1 MHALWINTF
10 QVCPKPFLSEYQR
23 SHCMVCLPSIW
34 CAVKIL
40 ALMNT
45 DLKVSNILY
54 FPDMYFNFPGSASF
68 QVKRIKYKNKYL
80 PLNQSL
86 WYQNLELGVLRH
98 MYTDQKKKYADLEP
112 SECCQCLQMSQNV
125 WSIGIQND
133 WNNPLPLTLG
143 IKAVGTSKCFSFQK
157 SGPTLL
163 LALVVHIHQ
172 SWMNGTCLRF
182 HSRPPPPPPPWLCCC
197 CCC

>member
-23 SHCMVCLPSIW
+23 SHCMVCLLSIW

-45 DLKVSNILY
+45 DLKVSNILS

-80 PLNQSL
+80 PLSQSL

-98 MYTDQKKKYADLEP
+98 MNTDQKKNADLEP
-112 SECCQCLQMSQNV
+112 SECCWYLRMSQNV
-125 WSIGIQND
+125 LSIGIQND

-157 SGPTLL
+157 SGP
-163 LALVVHIHQ
+163 H
-172 SWMNGTCLRF
+172 SCL
-182 HSRPPPPPPPWLCCC
+182 SL
-197 CCC
+197 

>member
-23 SHCMVCLPSIW
+23 SHCMVCLLSIW

-45 DLKVSNILY
+45 DLKVSNILS

-80 PLNQSL
+80 PLSQSL

-98 MYTDQKKKYADLEP
+98 MNTDQKKKCWFRTKWVLLVSSNE
-112 SECCQCLQMSQNV
+112 
-125 WSIGIQND
+125 
-133 WNNPLPLTLG
+133 
-143 IKAVGTSKCFSFQK
+143 SKCLKYWDPKWLKQPSAFDFR
-157 SGPTLL
+157 
-163 LALVVHIHQ
+163 HQ
-172 SWMNGTCLRF
+172 SCGY
-182 HSRPPPPPPPWLCCC
+182 
-197 CCC
+197 

>member
-1 MHALWINTF
+1 MHVLWINTF
-10 QVCPKPFLSEYQR
+10 QVCPKPFLSEYQC
-23 SHCMVCLPSIW
+23 SHCMVCLLSIW

-45 DLKVSNILY
+45 DLKVSNILS

-86 WYQNLELGVLRH
+86 WVSGFRVRSFEAYVHRS
-98 MYTDQKKKYADLEP
+98 KKNADFEP
-112 SECCQCLQMSQNV
+112 SESCQCLQMSQNV

-143 IKAVGTSKCFSFQK
+143 IKAVGSSKCFSFQK
-157 SGPTLL
+157 FSPTFS
-163 LALVVHIHQ
+163 LALIVRIRQLNECH
-172 SWMNGTCLRF
+172 MPAF
-182 HSRPPPPPPPWLCCC
+182 P
-197 CCC
+197 